1 MVLGTILTGLHY
13 GKKAYDWWQDQKKD
27 TSGIA
32 GKFART
38 AGNFIQRNLINKMD
52 DGFLKYGAEALNKTF
67 LNPKIKPSYDDSAI
81 HIAHNNNS
89 DNGALK
95 SESHSSPNAVLSGG
109 EGSLYNSKPGARNP
123 YDYASTDFE
132 SILRKQMNRSIPK
145 VRRFNKIKY

>member
-67 LNPKIKPSYDDSAI
+67 LNPKI
-81 HIAHNNNS
+81 NNNS

-145 VRRFNKIKY
+145 VRRFDKFKY

>member
-1 MVLGTILTGLHY
+1 
-13 GKKAYDWWQDQKKD
+13 
-27 TSGIA
+27 
-32 GKFART
+32 
-38 AGNFIQRNLINKMD
+38 MD

-67 LNPKIKPSYDDSAI
+67 LSPKINN
-81 HIAHNNNS
+81 NNNS

-132 SILRKQMNRSIPK
+132 SILRKQMKRSIPQI
-145 VRRFNKIKY
+145 RRFDKFKF

>member
-67 LNPKIKPSYDDSAI
+67 LNPKINNNNS
-81 HIAHNNNS
+81 NNNS

>member
-67 LNPKIKPSYDDSAI
+67 LNPKI
-81 HIAHNNNS
+81 NNNS

>member
-67 LNPKIKPSYDDSAI
+67 LNPKIN
-81 HIAHNNNS
+81 NNNS

-145 VRRFNKIKY
+145 VRRFDKFKY